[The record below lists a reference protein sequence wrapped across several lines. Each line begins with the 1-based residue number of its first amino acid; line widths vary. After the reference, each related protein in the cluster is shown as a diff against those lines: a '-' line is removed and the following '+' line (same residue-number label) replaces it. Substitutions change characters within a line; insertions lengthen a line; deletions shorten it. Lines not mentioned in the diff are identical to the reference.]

1 MQHRAHARYTI
12 AFTFLFAA
20 LITACGSTGP
30 GGPGGPGGPIFGG
43 IGGLSG
49 GYSGSGFSSFGQKL
63 DPQFIYLY
71 FNDAVAEGPWNCNT
85 DGYCGLGG
93 MRNTFGAIA
102 EADSFLF
109 VSTANVDHDG
119 ANRVV
124 RNSGVQTIPL
134 TITNPAQYT
143 AARVA
148 FEFVFASARLN
159 PTTHNDSAIVR
170 IKAGT
175 DSATI
180 FKVTSADLQSG
191 KFAAR
196 AGGCGTAAVITGR
209 AIAYPNCTQWTAT
222 TADIT
227 AFKGRTFVIQFIV
240 SEGSQSAADF
250 VDQPSAFL
258 FRKIALEG
266 SK

>member
-1 MQHRAHARYTI
+1 
-12 AFTFLFAA
+12 
-20 LITACGSTGP
+20 
-30 GGPGGPGGPIFGG
+30 
-43 IGGLSG
+43 
-49 GYSGSGFSSFGQKL
+49 
-63 DPQFIYLY
+63 
-71 FNDAVAEGPWNCNT
+71 
-85 DGYCGLGG
+85 
-93 MRNTFGAIA
+93 
-102 EADSFLF
+102 
-109 VSTANVDHDG
+109 
-119 ANRVV
+119 V

-134 TITNPAQYT
+134 TIANASQYS
-143 AARVA
+143 AVRVS

-191 KFAAR
+191 KFTVR
-196 AGGCGTAAVITGR
+196 NGGCGTAAVITGR
-209 AIAYPNCTQWTAT
+209 SIAYPNCTQCIPT

-227 AFKGRTFVIQFIV
+227 AFKGRTFAIQFIV
-240 SEGSQSAADF
+240 SEGSQSASDF

-266 SK
+266 AK